1 MLDLC
6 IARRS
11 KNKLS
16 LLLSISMIAIG
27 SYYVESPFGL
37 SFVGS
42 IVYLG
47 YFFAGYLM
55 RPGKEGGKSE
65 NSGGEGIF
73 VR

>member
-1 MLDLC
+1 
-6 IARRS
+6 
-11 KNKLS
+11 
-16 LLLSISMIAIG
+16 MIAIG
-27 SYYVESPFGL
+27 SYYVDSPFGL

-55 RPGKEGGKSE
+55 RPGKEGGKLE